1 MNEVRFREALARD
14 RRRQIEKLPFT
25 IVRDKGVVHVDAK
38 VDAAFRKALMDG
50 VPPQIR
56 SKMREAL
63 AATPGA
69 HAMEHSIRYFGG
81 QAGISDVKNR
91 IALLLVEFN
100 RLLTESFALPG
111 IFDWLEVT
119 GFGNDYRMIK
129 AFLAWAEMAKTPSL
143 GQVPASPLRSPT
155 YG

>member
-1 MNEVRFREALARD
+1 MSEERLRAAMVRD
-14 RRRQIEKLPFT
+14 RVRALEKLPFT
-25 IVRDKGVVHVDAK
+25 IVRKDGMVHVDAK
-38 VDAAFRKALMDG
+38 VDAAFRKALMAG

-63 AATPGA
+63 TATPGA
-69 HAMEHSIRYFGG
+69 NAMKHSVKYFGG
-81 QAGISDVKNR
+81 PQRIAEVKNR
-91 IALLLVEFN
+91 IAPLLVQFN
-100 RLLTESFALPG
+100 EMLTESFALPG

-129 AFLAWAEMAKTPSL
+129 AFLAWAEMANLPSL
-143 GQVPASPLRSPT
+143 SQVSPPPRSNT